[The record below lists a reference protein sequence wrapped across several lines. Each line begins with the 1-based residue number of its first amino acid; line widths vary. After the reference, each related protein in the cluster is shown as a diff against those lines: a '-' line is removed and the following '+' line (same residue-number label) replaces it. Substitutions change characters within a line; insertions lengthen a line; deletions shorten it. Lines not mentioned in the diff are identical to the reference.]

1 MEVEPRSPPLVA
13 IHIRCDDTRLSSA
26 MSMRIHVA
34 RGGSS
39 TPSRASVASEKT
51 SSLCSGER

>member
-1 MEVEPRSPPLVA
+1 MPLVA
-13 IHIRCDDTRLSSA
+13 IHIRCDDTRLSSD
-26 MSMRIHVA
+26 MSMRIQMA

-39 TPSRASVASEKT
+39 TSSSASVASEKT

>member
-1 MEVEPRSPPLVA
+1 MPLVA

-26 MSMRIHVA
+26 MSMRIQMA

-39 TPSRASVASEKT
+39 TSSRASVASEKT